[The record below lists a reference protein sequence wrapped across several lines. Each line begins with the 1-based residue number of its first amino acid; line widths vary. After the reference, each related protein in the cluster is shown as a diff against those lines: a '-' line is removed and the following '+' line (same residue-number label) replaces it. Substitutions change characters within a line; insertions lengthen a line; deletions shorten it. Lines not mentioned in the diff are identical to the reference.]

1 MDIVDT
7 DSAVSW
13 SFDKD
18 FARNAI
24 KNSLLS
30 HSEHH
35 KNNCIILVE
44 GPDYGINGS
53 FESPEKRFSIFLVL
67 ILLNQTQNFVW
78 FYILMLIILISLLM
92 EKKFSKLKTTIKL
105 LTFQLSFVSEVF
117 LMDLVLLSLEKLRE
131 NVYDFSF
138 DYSSIDKSDK
148 LNIHKSLM
156 TKNNI
161 RKCSVL
167 WNKCLL
173 YYWV

>member
-1 MDIVDT
+1 
-7 DSAVSW
+7 
-13 SFDKD
+13 
-18 FARNAI
+18 
-24 KNSLLS
+24 
-30 HSEHH
+30 
-35 KNNCIILVE
+35 
-44 GPDYGINGS
+44 
-53 FESPEKRFSIFLVL
+53 
-67 ILLNQTQNFVW
+67 
-78 FYILMLIILISLLM
+78 MLIILISLLM

-167 WNKCLL
+167 
-173 YYWV
+173 